1 MTRRRRRWFVAV
13 AILIALRAALPV
25 GLRALLASQAG
36 KLLEARV
43 EIGDV
48 DLALLRGAIAL
59 KDVAVWPGTTAPAP
73 SSSPGA
79 EPPLVAWKRFAVNVA
94 WLPLFH
100 KTVELESVE
109 LDQPRVALD
118 RLASGEINLMALV
131 PRGEARAAA
140 KTGEGQTTPAAGAE
154 AAGATAKAGWGVG
167 VDHLALREGHVRF
180 RDFAVRGVE
189 PVDIALPTI
198 EVRDVALRPGMYG
211 GPARAHLDVR
221 VDEGRLRMN
230 THLRLLDHGLGV
242 ATSLRA
248 RRLPLRRTRLYVPKV
263 GWRELAGEVGAS
275 VVHRFAT
282 RGRHEV
288 RGTVTLDDVAVRV
301 PGVDEPA
308 LKWKH
313 VAVSVDPLDLGAQR
327 AAVAS
332 VELAGASV
340 FVRPRGGAPLPVA
353 AGGSNGGTPPAGTA
367 EPASSP
373 AADAKPWRWSVASL
387 RVTDTRARVLA
398 GDARTDVGVELE
410 AHELSGDADE
420 PAPVRLAIRLGDG
433 SLAVEGGLRV
443 GRPGFAG
450 SLTLDQLPLPELAAL
465 PGALP
470 PNIVQKGVVSAALA
484 LAAGSSAPTPG
495 DLRVQGKITVTDP
508 WVAAADPTEFA
519 AGWSVL
525 DVGIDELD
533 VPGVLDGDTT
543 TAPRIGVR
551 LAAVSLVEP
560 YVQLTRTP
568 DGLILPPLSTAPE
581 SEAKPAADA
590 PEPAPPGAAV
600 AQPVGPSVDVAV
612 ESLRLTRGRIFVTD
626 RTVKPF
632 FSGGLSPLDIDVKQ
646 LRWPALAME
655 RVRLEASSAT
665 RGKLLV
671 TGGFSPAGGQIEVN
685 GKDIALQPF
694 NPYATAYSPY
704 SITSG
709 GLAVTTKARFRKGRY
724 DSTTAL
730 KLLKFD
736 LGGTEGDTLFA
747 QQFGI
752 PLSVALAL
760 LKDLQGNIGL
770 DIPLAADEQGTKIG
784 LMSIVGQALRKALI
798 GALASPLK
806 LVGAAFGGGGGES
819 LAPAPIPFRKGRAEL
834 APDAEAAVEALARL
848 LASRPGLAVTLD
860 AAPSAEDVRWL
871 REQALRE
878 ELAAPQGVL
887 GSVRNLPQRGARDR
901 IRTALEARARDA
913 TGELA
918 AEDAATLE
926 RWVNERAAPA
936 PERLRTLAAE
946 RMLRLQAVLRERHGI
961 PPERVAPRDPT
972 ADVAEGAPAVRFEIG
987 VASAVGG
994 GR

>member
-1 MTRRRRRWFVAV
+1 MTRRRRRWLVAL
-13 AILIALRAALPV
+13 AILVVLRAALPA
-25 GLRALLASQAG
+25 GLRVLLASQAG
-36 KLLEARV
+36 KLLRARV

-59 KDVAVWPGTTAPAP
+59 KDVVVRPGATAP
-73 SSSPGA
+73 SSSSDSG
-79 EPPLVAWKRFAVNVA
+79 PPLVAWKRFAVNVA

-109 LDQPRVALD
+109 LDEPRLALD

-131 PRGEARAAA
+131 PKGDAPATEPV
-140 KTGEGQTTPAAGAE
+140 EGQAPERAPAGAE
-154 AAGATAKAGWGVG
+154 GAGAKAKAAWGVG
-167 VDHLALREGHVRF
+167 VDYLALRGGHIRF

-189 PVDIALPTI
+189 PVDVALPTI
-198 EVRDVALRPGMYG
+198 EVRDVALRPGIYG
-211 GPARAHLDVR
+211 RPARAHLDVR

-230 THLRLLDHGLGV
+230 TQLRLIAHGVAV

-248 RRLPLRRTRLYVPKV
+248 RRLPVRRTRLYVPKV
-263 GWRELAGEVGAS
+263 GWRELAGELGAS

-282 RGRHEV
+282 GGRHEV

-301 PGVDEPA
+301 PGVEEPA

-313 VAVSVDPLDLGAQR
+313 FAVSVDPLDLLAQR

-340 FVRPRGGAPLPVA
+340 FVRPRGGEPLLVA
-353 AGGSNGGTPPAGTA
+353 ARAPNGGTPPAGTG

-387 RVTDTRARVLA
+387 RVTDGRARVLA
-398 GDARTDVGVELE
+398 GDAPTDVGVELE
-410 AHELSGDADE
+410 ARGLSGDGDE
-420 PAPVRLAIRLGDG
+420 PAPVRLALRLGDG
-433 SLAVEGGLRV
+433 SLTAEGGLRV

-450 SLTLDQLPLPELAAL
+450 SLTLDKLPLPELAAL

-470 PNIVQKGVVSAALA
+470 PNVVQKGVVSAELGV
-484 LAAGSSAPTPG
+484 AAGSSAPVPG
-495 DLRVQGKITVTDP
+495 DVRVQGKITVTDP
-508 WVAAADPTEFA
+508 WVAAADPEEFA
-519 AGWSVL
+519 AGWSAL

-533 VPGVLDGDTT
+533 VPGVLGGDTT
-543 TAPRIGVR
+543 TAPQIGVR

-568 DGLILPPLSTAPE
+568 EGLILPPLSTAPA
-581 SEAKPAADA
+581 SEANPAAAA
-590 PEPAPPGAAV
+590 PEPAPPGAPAV
-600 AQPVGPSVDVAV
+600 QPVGPSGDLAV
-612 ESLRLTRGRIFVTD
+612 ESLRLTKGRIFVTD

-632 FSGGLSPLDIDVKQ
+632 FSGGLSPLDIDVTQ

-655 RVRLEASSAT
+655 HVRVEATSAT
-665 RGKLLV
+665 RGTLLV

-704 SITSG
+704 SISSG
-709 GLAVTTKARFRKGRY
+709 GLVVTTRARFRKGRY

-736 LGGTEGDTLFA
+736 LGGKEGDTLFA

-770 DIPLAADEQGTKIG
+770 DVALAGDAQGTRFG
-784 LMSIVGQALRKALI
+784 LASVVGQALRKALI

-806 LVGAAFGGGGGES
+806 LVGAAFGGGAGES
-819 LAPAPIPFRKGRAEL
+819 LAPAPIPFRRGRAEL
-834 APDAEAAVEALARL
+834 AAGAEGAVAALARL

-860 AAPSAEDVRWL
+860 AAPSVEDVRWL

-901 IRTALEARARDA
+901 IRTALEARAHDA
-913 TGELA
+913 KGELA
-918 AEDAATLE
+918 TEDAATLE
-926 RWVNERAAPA
+926 RWLNERPAPT
-936 PERLRTLAAE
+936 PERLRTLTAE
-946 RMLRLQAVLRERHGI
+946 RMTRLQAVLREQHGI
-961 PPERVAPRDPT
+961 PSERVVRRDPS

-987 VASAVGG
+987 AASAVASAQ
-994 GR
+994 

>member
-1 MTRRRRRWFVAV
+1 MTRRRRRWLVAL
-13 AILIALRAALPV
+13 AILVVLRAALPA
-25 GLRALLASQAG
+25 GLRVLLASQAG
-36 KLLEARV
+36 KLLRARV

-59 KDVAVWPGTTAPAP
+59 KDVVVRPGATAP
-73 SSSPGA
+73 SSSSDA
-79 EPPLVAWKRFAVNVA
+79 QPPLVAWKRFAVNVA

-109 LDQPRVALD
+109 LDQPRLALD

-131 PRGEARAAA
+131 PKGESPAVKPVEGEIPERPPAARA
-140 KTGEGQTTPAAGAE
+140 EGAGAK
-154 AAGATAKAGWGVG
+154 AKAGWGVG
-167 VDHLALREGHVRF
+167 VDCLALRGGHVRF

-263 GWRELAGEVGAS
+263 GWRELAGELGAS
-275 VVHRFAT
+275 VVHRFAPG
-282 RGRHEV
+282 GRHVV

-301 PGVDEPA
+301 PGVEEPA

-313 VAVSVDPLDLGAQR
+313 FAVSVDPLDLLAQR

-340 FVRPRGGAPLPVA
+340 FVRPRGGEPLLVA
-353 AGGSNGGTPPAGTA
+353 ARAPNGGTPPAGTG

-387 RVTDTRARVLA
+387 RVTDGRARVLA
-398 GDARTDVGVELE
+398 GDAPTDVGVELE
-410 AHELSGDADE
+410 ARGLSGDGDE
-420 PAPVRLAIRLGDG
+420 PAPVRLALRLGDG

-470 PNIVQKGVVSAALA
+470 PNIVQKGVVSAELA

-519 AGWSVL
+519 AGWSAL

-533 VPGVLDGDTT
+533 VPGVLGGDTT
-543 TAPRIGVR
+543 TAPQIGVR

-834 APDAEAAVEALARL
+834 APDAEGAVEALARL

-901 IRTALEARARDA
+901 IRTALEARAHDA
-913 TGELA
+913 KGELA
-918 AEDAATLE
+918 TEDAATLE
-926 RWVNERAAPA
+926 RWLNERPAPT
-936 PERLRTLAAE
+936 PERLRTLTAE
-946 RMLRLQAVLRERHGI
+946 RMTRLQAVLREQHGI
-961 PPERVAPRDPT
+961 PSERVVRRDPS

-987 VASAVGG
+987 AASAVASAQ
-994 GR
+994 

>member
-1 MTRRRRRWFVAV
+1 
-13 AILIALRAALPV
+13 
-25 GLRALLASQAG
+25 
-36 KLLEARV
+36 
-43 EIGDV
+43 
-48 DLALLRGAIAL
+48 
-59 KDVAVWPGTTAPAP
+59 
-73 SSSPGA
+73 
-79 EPPLVAWKRFAVNVA
+79 
-94 WLPLFH
+94 
-100 KTVELESVE
+100 
-109 LDQPRVALD
+109 
-118 RLASGEINLMALV
+118 
-131 PRGEARAAA
+131 
-140 KTGEGQTTPAAGAE
+140 
-154 AAGATAKAGWGVG
+154 
-167 VDHLALREGHVRF
+167 
-180 RDFAVRGVE
+180 
-189 PVDIALPTI
+189 I

-301 PGVDEPA
+301 PGVEEPA

-387 RVTDTRARVLA
+387 RVTDTRARVPA
-398 GDARTDVGVELE
+398 GDAPTDVGVELG
-410 AHELSGDADE
+410 AHELSGD
-420 PAPVRLAIRLGDG
+420 
-433 SLAVEGGLRV
+433 
-443 GRPGFAG
+443 
-450 SLTLDQLPLPELAAL
+450 
-465 PGALP
+465 
-470 PNIVQKGVVSAALA
+470 
-484 LAAGSSAPTPG
+484 
-495 DLRVQGKITVTDP
+495 
-508 WVAAADPTEFA
+508 ADPTEFA

-646 LRWPALAME
+646 LRRPAPAME

-752 PLSVALAL
+752 P
-760 LKDLQGNIGL
+760 
-770 DIPLAADEQGTKIG
+770 
-784 LMSIVGQALRKALI
+784 
-798 GALASPLK
+798 
-806 LVGAAFGGGGGES
+806 
-819 LAPAPIPFRKGRAEL
+819 
-834 APDAEAAVEALARL
+834 
-848 LASRPGLAVTLD
+848 
-860 AAPSAEDVRWL
+860 
-871 REQALRE
+871 
-878 ELAAPQGVL
+878 
-887 GSVRNLPQRGARDR
+887 
-901 IRTALEARARDA
+901 
-913 TGELA
+913 
-918 AEDAATLE
+918 
-926 RWVNERAAPA
+926 
-936 PERLRTLAAE
+936 
-946 RMLRLQAVLRERHGI
+946 
-961 PPERVAPRDPT
+961 
-972 ADVAEGAPAVRFEIG
+972 
-987 VASAVGG
+987 
-994 GR
+994 

>member
-1 MTRRRRRWFVAV
+1 MTRRRRRWLVAL
-13 AILIALRAALPV
+13 AILVVLRAALPA
-25 GLRALLASQAG
+25 GLRVLLASQAG
-36 KLLEARV
+36 KLLRARV

-59 KDVAVWPGTTAPAP
+59 KDVVVRPGATAP
-73 SSSPGA
+73 SSGPDSG
-79 EPPLVAWKRFAVNVA
+79 PPLVAGRRFAVNAA
-94 WLPLFH
+94 WPPLFR

-109 LDQPRVALD
+109 LDEPRLALD

-131 PRGEARAAA
+131 PKGDAPATEPV
-140 KTGEGQTTPAAGAE
+140 EGQAPERAPAGAE
-154 AAGATAKAGWGVG
+154 GAGAKAKAAWGVG
-167 VDHLALREGHVRF
+167 VACLALRGVHIRF

-189 PVDIALPTI
+189 PVDVALPTI
-198 EVRDVALRPGMYG
+198 EVRDVALRPGIYG
-211 GPARAHLDVR
+211 RPARAHLDVR

-230 THLRLLDHGLGV
+230 TQLRLIAHGVAV

-248 RRLPLRRTRLYVPKV
+248 RRLPVRRTRLYVPKV
-263 GWRELAGEVGAS
+263 GWRELAGELGAS

-282 RGRHEV
+282 GGRHEV

-301 PGVDEPA
+301 PGVEEPA

-313 VAVSVDPLDLGAQR
+313 FAVSVDPLDLLAQR

-340 FVRPRGGAPLPVA
+340 FVRPRGGEPLLVA
-353 AGGSNGGTPPAGTA
+353 ARAPNGGTPPAGT

-373 AADAKPWRWSVASL
+373 AADAKPWRWSVAAV
-387 RVTDTRARVLA
+387 RVTDGRARVLA
-398 GDARTDVGVELE
+398 GDAPTDVGVELE
-410 AHELSGDADE
+410 ARGLSGDGDE
-420 PAPVRLAIRLGDG
+420 PAPVRLALRLGDG
-433 SLAVEGGLRV
+433 SLTAEGGLRV

-450 SLTLDQLPLPELAAL
+450 SLTLDKLPLPELAAL

-470 PNIVQKGVVSAALA
+470 PNVVQKGVVSAELGG
-484 LAAGSSAPTPG
+484 AAGSSAPVPG
-495 DLRVQGKITVTDP
+495 DVRVQGKITVTDP
-508 WVAAADPTEFA
+508 WVAAADPEEFA
-519 AGWSVL
+519 AGWSAL

-533 VPGVLDGDTT
+533 VPGVLGGDTT
-543 TAPRIGVR
+543 TAPQIGVR

-568 DGLILPPLSTAPE
+568 EGLILPPLSTAPA
-581 SEAKPAADA
+581 SEANPAAA
-590 PEPAPPGAAV
+590 PPEPAPPGAPAV
-600 AQPVGPSVDVAV
+600 QPVGPSGDLAV
-612 ESLRLTRGRIFVTD
+612 ESLRLTKGRIFVTD

-655 RVRLEASSAT
+655 RVRVEATSAT
-665 RGKLLV
+665 RGTLLV

-704 SITSG
+704 SISSG
-709 GLAVTTKARFRKGRY
+709 GLVVTTRARFRKGRY

-736 LGGTEGDTLFA
+736 LGGKEGDTLFA

-770 DIPLAADEQGTKIG
+770 DVALAGDAQGTRFG
-784 LMSIVGQALRKALI
+784 LASVVGQALRKALI

-806 LVGAAFGGGGGES
+806 LVGAAFGGGAGES
-819 LAPAPIPFRKGRAEL
+819 LAPAPIPFRRGRAEL
-834 APDAEAAVEALARL
+834 AAGAEGAVAALARL

-860 AAPSAEDVRWL
+860 AAPSVEDVRWL

-901 IRTALEARARDA
+901 IRTALEARAHDA
-913 TGELA
+913 KGELA
-918 AEDAATLE
+918 TEDAATLE
-926 RWVNERAAPA
+926 RWLNERPAPT
-936 PERLRTLAAE
+936 PERLRTLTAE
-946 RMLRLQAVLRERHGI
+946 RMTRLQAVLREQHGI
-961 PPERVAPRDPT
+961 PSERVVRRDPS

-987 VASAVGG
+987 AASAVASAQ
-994 GR
+994 